1 MKAIFTEDVT
11 FDTADWW
18 KTFLKENLE
27 IGIYE
32 EP

>member
-18 KTFLKENLE
+18 NFFFLEENLE
-27 IGIYE
+27 IGI
-32 EP
+32 